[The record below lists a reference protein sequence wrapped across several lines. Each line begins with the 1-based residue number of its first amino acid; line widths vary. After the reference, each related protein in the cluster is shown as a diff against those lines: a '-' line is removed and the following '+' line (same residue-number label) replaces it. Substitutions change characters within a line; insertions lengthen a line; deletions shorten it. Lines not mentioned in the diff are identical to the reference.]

1 MRRGVGYFQHLKKV
15 CTLRTPEPMHLICA
29 IAMPIRSLI
38 TAALICLG
46 QLACAAPV
54 FEDTMAQRTKACT
67 SCHGDQGRAGPDGY
81 YPRLAGK
88 PAGYLYN
95 QLLNIRDGRRHYQ
108 PMAGLLEP
116 LSDAYMLDMAQYFA
130 GRGVPYPKP
139 APSNA
144 AKDVLERG
152 RTLATKGD
160 ASREIP
166 PCQQCHGDALTGAEP
181 HVPGLLGLPRD
192 YLNAQ
197 LGGWRTG
204 QRRAQSPDCMG
215 HIAGRLSNDDV
226 TAVTHWLAAQP
237 LPVNTRPQP
246 HMTPWPAGVKEMLCG
261 SAAAALPAPSAA
273 APRTLTPLAA
283 QGAYLARVGNC
294 QTCHT
299 APGGAPY
306 TGGRP
311 IDTPFGTAFSGN
323 LTADKVTGLGNWSV
337 DDFWQALHHGKSRD
351 GRLLNPAFPYTEYSR
366 VTRAD
371 ADAMF
376 AYFQTLAPVNAPN
389 RPHDMRW
396 PFGTQAALTAW
407 RTLYFSPQVFT
418 IEADESAEWNRGAYL
433 VNGLGH
439 CGTCHTPRNFMGAS
453 QSAEALSGG
462 LIPVQNWYAPSLR
475 LPAAAGIDGQNQ
487 AETLK
492 LLKTG
497 VAKHGSANG
506 PMALVVQGS
515 TQHMTDA
522 DLQAMAVYL
531 QSMAIAR
538 PSQPLAST
546 AVSLPASLKTG
557 SILYDRHC
565 ADCHG
570 TSGQGV
576 SSAYPALAGNRA
588 VLLADNSNLIQNVL
602 HGGFAPVTAANPQP
616 FGMPPFVLKLGDQD
630 IAQVL
635 TFVRNAWG
643 NKAKAVTEQEVNRLR
658 DRQTH

>member
-1 MRRGVGYFQHLKKV
+1 MPFRFLIAA
-15 CTLRTPEPMHLICA
+15 TLL
-29 IAMPIRSLI
+29 
-38 TAALICLG
+38 CLG
-46 QLACAAPV
+46 HIANAAPA
-54 FEDTMAQRTKACT
+54 FEDSMAQRTKACT
-67 SCHGDQGRAGPDGY
+67 SCHGEQGRAGPDGY

-108 PMAGLLEP
+108 PMSSLLEP
-116 LSDAYMLDMAQYFA
+116 LSDAYLLDMARYFS
-130 GRGVPYPKP
+130 GLGVPYPKP
-139 APSNA
+139 APSSA
-144 AKDVLERG
+144 SKDVLERG
-152 RTLATKGD
+152 RMLVTKGD

-166 PCQQCHGDALTGAEP
+166 PCQQCHGTALTGTEP

-215 HIAGRLSNDDV
+215 HMASRLSNDDV
-226 TAVTHWLAAQP
+226 AALTHWLAAQP
-237 LPVNTRPQP
+237 LPANTKPQP
-246 HMTPWPAGVKEMLCG
+246 HMTPWPAAVKEVMCG
-261 SAAAALPAPSAA
+261 SAAALPATSATA
-273 APRTLTPLAA
+273 ARTLTPLAA

-306 TGGRP
+306 AGGRP
-311 IDTPFGTAFSGN
+311 IDTPFGTAFSSN
-323 LTADKVTGLGNWSV
+323 LTADPATGIGNWNA
-337 DDFWQALHHGKSRD
+337 DDFWQAIHHGKSRD
-351 GRLLNPAFPYTEYSR
+351 GRLLNPAFPYTEYTR

-371 ADAMF
+371 TDALF
-376 AYFQTLAPVNAPN
+376 AYFQNLAPVSAPN
-389 RPHDMRW
+389 RPHEMHW
-396 PFGTQAALTAW
+396 PFGTQTALRAW
-407 RTLYFSPQVFT
+407 RTLYFSPQAFSM
-418 IEADESAEWNRGAYL
+418 EAEESAQWNRGAYL

-439 CGTCHTPRNFMGAS
+439 CGTCHTPRNVMGAS
-453 QSAEALSGG
+453 QSHKALTGS
-462 LIPVQNWYAPSLR
+462 LIPVQNWYAPSLL
-475 LPAAAGIDGQNQ
+475 LPAAAGIQAQNL
-487 AETLK
+487 ANTLK

-497 VAKHGSANG
+497 VAEHGSANG

-522 DLQAMAVYL
+522 DLLAMAVYL
-531 QSMAIAR
+531 QSVAITPPR
-538 PSQPLAST
+538 P
-546 AVSLPASLKTG
+546 AVTGSAVPMPTSLKAG
-557 SILYDRHC
+557 GVLYDSHC

-570 TSGQGV
+570 ASGQGV
-576 SSAYPALAGNRA
+576 SGAYPALAGNRA
-588 VLLADNSNLIQNVL
+588 VLLNDSSNLIQSVL

-643 NKAKAVTEQEVNRLR
+643 NQAKAVTEQEVNRLR

>member
-1 MRRGVGYFQHLKKV
+1 
-15 CTLRTPEPMHLICA
+15 
-29 IAMPIRSLI
+29 MPIRLLI
-38 TAALICLG
+38 AITLMCIGHLAA
-46 QLACAAPV
+46 AAV
-54 FEDTMAQRTKACT
+54 FEDSMAQRTKACT
-67 SCHGDQGRAGPDGY
+67 ICHGEQGRAGPDGY
-81 YPRLAGK
+81 YPRLSGK

-108 PMAGLLEP
+108 PMSRLLEP
-116 LSDAYMLDMAQYFA
+116 LSDAYLLDMAQYFS
-130 GRGVPYPKP
+130 GLDVPYPTP
-139 APSNA
+139 ALSSAP
-144 AKDVLERG
+144 KDVLERG
-152 RTLATKGD
+152 HMLVTKGD

-166 PCQQCHGDALTGAEP
+166 PCQQCHGKTLTGTEP

-204 QRRAQSPDCMG
+204 QRQAQSPDCMD
-215 HIAGRLSNDDV
+215 HIAGRLSSEDV
-226 TAVTHWLAAQP
+226 AAVTYWLAAQP
-237 LPVNTRPQP
+237 LPANTKPQP
-246 HMTPWPAGVKEMLCG
+246 HMTPWPAGVKEMMCG
-261 SAAAALPAPSAA
+261 SAAALPVTSATA
-273 APRTLTPLAA
+273 SNTLTPLAA

-306 TGGRP
+306 AGGRS

-323 LTADKVTGLGNWSV
+323 LTADDATGLGKWSA

-366 VTRAD
+366 VTRID
-371 ADAMF
+371 ADALF
-376 AYFQTLAPVNAPN
+376 AYFQTLVPVTAPN
-389 RPHDMRW
+389 RAHEMRW
-396 PFGTQAALTAW
+396 PYGTQAALMAW
-407 RTLYFSPQVFT
+407 RALYFSPQVFT
-418 IEADESAEWNRGAYL
+418 VETDESAEWNRGAYL
-433 VNGLGH
+433 VNGLAH
-439 CGTCHTPRNFMGAS
+439 CGTCHTPRNVMGAS
-453 QSAEALSGG
+453 QSRKALSGS
-462 LIPVQNWYAPSLR
+462 LIPMQNWYAPSLL
-475 LPAAAGIDGQNQ
+475 LPAAGGIDGQNQ
-487 AETLK
+487 AETIK

-497 VAKHGSANG
+497 VAKHGTANG

-531 QSMAIAR
+531 QSVTIAAPR
-538 PSQPLAST
+538 Q
-546 AVSLPASLKTG
+546 AVTNTGVLMPYTLKSG
-557 SILYDRHC
+557 GLLYEAHC

-576 SSAYPALAGNRA
+576 SGAYPALASNRA
-588 VLLADNSNLIQNVL
+588 VLLTDSSNLIQSVL
-602 HGGFAPVTAANPQP
+602 HGGFAPVTAANKHP

-635 TFVRNAWG
+635 TYVRNAWG
-643 NKAKAVTEQEVNRLR
+643 NQAKVVTEQEVSRQR